1 MDISIN
7 VALESVDIKL
17 KSKSLLSNQFSA
29 VMILSDSSNN
39 NLKLI
44 MPIED
49 IVELRDEIN
58 EFLFKVR

>member
-17 KSKSLLSNQFSA
+17 KSKSLSSNQFSA
-29 VMILSDSSNN
+29 VMILSDASNN

-44 MPIED
+44 MPIEN